1 MSARQGRR
9 SRHITAR
16 LSRNPELRKQVG
28 GHQSVLVE
36 REAILNRERS
46 LLRQVGDAIAWLV
59 LRTDPAIIGP
69 LWAPGRTHYLPT
81 GIGLDAPVQIIR
93 DLNAS
98 GEFFAVFNDLTRCLG
113 VGDITVVPA
122 NTPWPVPLSME
133 LKAKQVDDVGSQAE
147 IDFLS
152 PHSDEPEFAAL
163 FQSVR
168 VCLGLKDRG
177 QPTTDSRAQRQIDE
191 LLERTDLLF
200 RMRGR
205 LATRLPPPGSNHWGS
220 IRQLLNNSYTNG
232 SAFDFPRSR
241 SSVLLGPAS
250 RQRRSGTSTPACP
263 RQSESAPTTRDG
275 RHGCL
280 NRRPGRIAIIC
291 PSSPPQYPFGP
302 FPATCGMP
310 FLRADCSWG

>member
-1 MSARQGRR
+1 MVVHAISACKTMR
-9 SRHITAR
+9 
-16 LSRNPELRKQVG
+16 
-28 GHQSVLVE
+28 
-36 REAILNRERS
+36 
-46 LLRQVGDAIAWLV
+46 LLRQVYNH
-59 LRTDPAIIGP
+59 
-69 LWAPGRTHYLPT
+69 HYLPT

-122 NTPWPVPLSME
+122 NTPWSVPLSME

-147 IDFLS
+147 IDFLY

-232 SAFDFPRSR
+232 SAFDFPEAGVAYFSVRLHDNEGAAPQLQRVLDRVKVHQPPETVAMAVSTADLAESR
-241 SSVLLGPAS
+241 SSVHPRPPNTPLAHS
-250 RQRRSGTSTPACP
+250 RRSA
-263 RQSESAPTTRDG
+263 E
-275 RHGCL
+275 
-280 NRRPGRIAIIC
+280 C
-291 PSSPPQYPFGP
+291 PSCGP
-302 FPATCGMP
+302 IVPGGDHH
-310 FLRADCSWG
+310 RGRVE